1 MANKKEWQKRK
12 RKGRPGIKS
21 INNIM
26 MKYCEK
32 TNKLNN
38 SRRKLNEQT
47 NKARKGKKESGK
59 KGKQNGHK
67 PYTRKSGLL
76 TSVVTARVNG
86 HLMVIDNHLFP
97 SHDITAG
104 LMNFHFG
111 SSCLYLMN
119 QKLEA
124 TKVDLIRYIF
134 RREK

>member
-1 MANKKEWQKRK
+1 MAKTKKKRK
-12 RKGRPGIKS
+12 TRYKEYKQYNDEVLRKK
-21 INNIM
+21 
-26 MKYCEK
+26 K
-32 TNKLNN
+32 TLNN

-47 NKARKGKKESGK
+47 NKTRKGKKESGK

-124 TKVDLIRYIF
+124 TKVDLSGIYLG
-134 RREK
+134 EKNDY